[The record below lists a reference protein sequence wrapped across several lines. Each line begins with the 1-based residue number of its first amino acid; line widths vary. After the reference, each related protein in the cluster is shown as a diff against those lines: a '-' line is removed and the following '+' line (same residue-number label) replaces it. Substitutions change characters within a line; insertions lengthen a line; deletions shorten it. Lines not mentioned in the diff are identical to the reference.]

1 MREIARD
8 TKEIKILDTQKF
20 IEFVR
25 QFDPVSQEVLRIL
38 ISSNAA
44 MSVQTIRNA
53 YIQHQTTQ
61 NASKLQAF
69 AEHLTRSPQT
79 VKASVL
85 NKNKKLKDAEALKK
99 SLYKLSKTDSELFL
113 EGIDPLPPSEKLQIT
128 EAMLKT
134 LDIQIPARETI
145 GSILQTLAQAGIV
158 KITIPSGKKADAFY
172 FISSRVYDLWYMQRE
187 QLKDKTN
194 KTDAEKFWFG

>member
-1 MREIARD
+1 MREIAKD
-8 TKEIKILDTQKF
+8 VKEIKILNTKTF
-20 IEFVR
+20 FEFVR
-25 QFDPVSQEVLRIL
+25 EFDPVTQEVLRIL
-38 ISSNAA
+38 INSNAA

-61 NASKLQAF
+61 NASKLQAL

-134 LDIQIPARETI
+134 LDIQIPARQTI

-172 FISSRVYDLWYMQRE
+172 FISSRVYDVWYMQRE